1 MSWKFWRLAIVNMAG
16 LSALVVAIR
25 HGFLE
30 AMLKNDPT
38 YLSVGIMIVCF
49 FTLMYA
55 MWLASHGTRRSL
67 GEEVWDSRMS
77 GIEWIYT
84 WSTVMAL
91 MGLMGTVIG
100 FILAL
105 QEVDQTAMTSAQ
117 SAGRMVATMIGGLGV
132 ALWTT
137 LVGLAGA
144 MWAFMNYKL
153 LGGDK

>member
-1 MSWKFWRLAIVNMAG
+1 MTWTFWKLVMANFAG
-16 LSALVVAIR
+16 FAAFAVAVR
-25 HGFLE
+25 HGLLD
-30 AMLKNDPT
+30 AMLRNDST
-38 YLSVGIMIVCF
+38 YLSVGIMILCF
-49 FTLMYA
+49 CTLTYA
-55 MWLASHGTRRSL
+55 MWLASRRGADKL
-67 GEEVWDSRMS
+67 HVSRDRQHHS

-105 QEVDQTAMTSAQ
+105 QDVDHTAMTSAQ

-137 LVGLAGA
+137 AIGLAGA
-144 MWAFMNYKL
+144 LWAFMNYKM
-153 LGGDK
+153 LGGSR